1 MNIVG
6 LICARGGS
14 KGIKNKNL
22 LKINNKYLK
31 CTFEKPDSTKIGH
44 YIPGARIPIIS
55 DNLLFQNN
63 NGEPILNLSQ
73 HISDEIKDYL
83 KKNNI
88 KNKIIDIISSKDF
101 KKY

>member
-1 MNIVG
+1 MQK
-6 LICARGGS
+6 LF
-14 KGIKNKNL
+14 IKNGRLIAKSFPGRAAIIINL

-63 NGEPILNLSQ
+63 NVEPILNL
-73 HISDEIKDYL
+73 
-83 KKNNI
+83 
-88 KNKIIDIISSKDF
+88 F
-101 KKY
+101 